1 MYIDTVVLVYTIYS
15 EHYFIRIIYKINNS
29 SNHYYIHIQYLFD
42 EGRIVELNNQAKHSV
57 INNMS
62 NKHRVHLIFDYID
75 DHIIKQ
81 RFTLKPGEIIHQTRR
96 SIDLE
101 REVHTST
108 EIHEKSPSFII
119 IGAQVRFFLLFLYI
133 YSFFLIHIPVFILLY
148 YILL

>member
-1 MYIDTVVLVYTIYS
+1 
-15 EHYFIRIIYKINNS
+15 
-29 SNHYYIHIQYLFD
+29 
-42 EGRIVELNNQAKHSV
+42 
-57 INNMS
+57 MS